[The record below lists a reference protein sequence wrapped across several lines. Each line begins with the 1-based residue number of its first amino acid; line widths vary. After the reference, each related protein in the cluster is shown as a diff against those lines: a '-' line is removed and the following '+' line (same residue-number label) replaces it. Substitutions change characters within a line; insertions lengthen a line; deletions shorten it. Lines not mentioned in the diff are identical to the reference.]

1 MASLTETAIAD
12 REKRTRAANEKRRK
26 AAGKPPKVEQ
36 VDTVEDE
43 ADEPAEKPKKS

>member
-12 REKRTRAANEKRRK
+12 RERRTRAAAAKRRK
-26 AAGKPPKVEQ
+26 DAGKPERVEQ

-43 ADEPAEKPKKS
+43 PAKAEKK

>member
-43 ADEPAEKPKKS
+43 PAEKPKKS